1 MKTIL
6 ANQSMIDEL
15 SHMIKDEQ
23 SRHGVSLQKKQKNSP
38 FIICW
43 LQFLMTALPMLVITG
58 HTMQQKL
65 VKRHILW

>member
-1 MKTIL
+1 MKIIL

-15 SHMIKDEQ
+15 SHMLKNETVE
-23 SRHGVSLQKKQKNSP
+23 HGMSLLNSP

-43 LQFLMTALPMLVITG
+43 LQFLMTALPMIVMTA

-65 VKRHILW
+65 IKRHILR